1 MSEQERSI
9 SSSPEA
15 LQELK
20 KMKCRNLNRFLYQMS
35 KTNKLKLVILPDQ
48 SWNIWIRS
56 ISERKKKQKIVAI
69 SDIRNET
76 NLESR

>member
-20 KMKCRNLNRFLYQMS
+20 KNEMS
-35 KTNKLKLVILPDQ
+35 KSKP
-48 SWNIWIRS
+48 
-56 ISERKKKQKIVAI
+56 ISLSNEQDKQIKI
-69 SDIRNET
+69 SDSTRSK
-76 NLESR
+76 LEYLDSVNF